1 MAHVRKQIRDKVAD
15 LLKANVGLVRRR
27 VYTTRVHPLNDTN
40 LPAISVYTGTE
51 TSQRLQAGVTDMIR
65 ELSLEIDCYVRETS
79 SFDDDVDAIAVQVEE
94 AMATKF
100 TLDGLA
106 KFTVLTSTQIQFDG
120 DADQILGVAKLT
132 YSVQYVT
139 PINDVETAK

>member
-1 MAHVRKQIRDKVAD
+1 MAHVRKQIRDKVASI
-15 LLKANVGLVRRR
+15 LKSNVGLVKRR

-51 TSQRLQAGVTDMIR
+51 TSQRMNFGVTDMIR
-65 ELSLEIDCYVRETS
+65 ELALEIDVYVRETS
-79 SFDDDVDAIAVQVEE
+79 KFDDDVDAIAVQVEE
-94 AMATKF
+94 AMADNF

-106 KFTVLTSTQIQFDG
+106 KFVVLTSTQIQFDG

>member
-1 MAHVRKQIRDKVAD
+1 MAHVRKQIRDKVAA
-15 LLKANVGLVRRR
+15 LLSANVGLVKRR
-27 VYTTRVHPLNDTN
+27 VYTTRVHPLNDSN
-40 LPAISVYTGTE
+40 LPAISVYTGSE
-51 TSQRLQAGVTDMIR
+51 SSNRLQAGVTDMIR

-94 AMATKF
+94 AMAGNF

-120 DADQILGVAKLT
+120 DADQILGIAKLT
-132 YSVQYVT
+132 YSVRYVT

>member
-1 MAHVRKQIRDKVAD
+1 MAHVRKQIRDKVASI
-15 LLKANVGLVRRR
+15 LKSNVGLVKRR

-51 TSQRLQAGVTDMIR
+51 TSQRMNLGVTDVIR
-65 ELSLEIDCYVRETS
+65 ELALEVDVYVRETS
-79 SFDDDVDAIAVQVEE
+79 KFDDDVDAIAVQVEE
-94 AMATKF
+94 AMAGNF

-106 KFTVLTSTQIQFDG
+106 KFVVLTSTQIQFDG

-132 YSVQYVT
+132 YSVEYVT
-139 PINDVETAK
+139 PIDDVETAK

>member
-1 MAHVRKQIRDKVAD
+1 MRGDTGRERRE
-15 LLKANVGLVRRR
+15 GLE
-27 VYTTRVHPLNDTN
+27 
-40 LPAISVYTGTE
+40 G
-51 TSQRLQAGVTDMIR
+51 GVTERIR
-65 ELSLEIDCYVRETS
+65 EDRVEIDCYVRETS

-120 DADQILGVAKLT
+120 EADQILGVAKLT

>member
-15 LLKANVGLVRRR
+15 LLKAEVSLVKRR

-120 DADQILGVAKLT
+120 EADQILGVAKLT

>member
-15 LLKANVGLVRRR
+15 LLKAEVSLVKRR

>member
-1 MAHVRKQIRDKVAD
+1 MAHVRKQIRDKVASI
-15 LLKANVGLVRRR
+15 LKSNVGLVKRR

-40 LPAISVYTGTE
+40 LPAISVYTGSE
-51 TSQRLQAGVTDMIR
+51 TSQRMNLGVTDVIR
-65 ELSLEIDCYVRETS
+65 QLALEIDVYVRETS
-79 SFDDDVDAIAVQVEE
+79 KFDDDVDAIAVQVEE
-94 AMATKF
+94 AMADNF

-106 KFTVLTSTQIQFDG
+106 KFVVLTSTQIQFDG

>member
-1 MAHVRKQIRDKVAD
+1 MAHVRKQIRDKVASI
-15 LLKANVGLVRRR
+15 LKSNVGLVKRR

-40 LPAISVYTGTE
+40 LPAISVYTGSE
-51 TSQRLQAGVTDMIR
+51 TSQRMNLGVTDVIR
-65 ELSLEIDCYVRETS
+65 QLALEIDVYVRETS
-79 SFDDDVDAIAVQVEE
+79 KFDDDVDAISVQVEE
-94 AMATKF
+94 AMADNF

-106 KFTVLTSTQIQFDG
+106 KFVVLTSTQIQFDG

>member
-1 MAHVRKQIRDKVAD
+1 MAHVRKQIRDKVAA
-15 LLKANVGLVRRR
+15 LLSANVSLVKRR
-27 VYTTRVHPLNDTN
+27 VYTTRVHPLNDSN
-40 LPAISVYTGTE
+40 LPAISVYTGSE
-51 TSQRLQAGVTDMIR
+51 SSNRLQAGVTDMIR

-94 AMATKF
+94 AMAGNF

-106 KFTVLTSTQIQFDG
+106 KFVVLTSTQIQFDG

-132 YSVQYVT
+132 YSVEYVT
-139 PINDVETAK
+139 PIDDVETAK

>member
-15 LLKANVGLVRRR
+15 LLKANVSLVKRR
-27 VYTTRVHPLNDTN
+27 VYTTRVHPLNYTN

>member
-15 LLKANVGLVRRR
+15 LLKANVGLVKRR

-139 PINDVETAK
+139 PISDVETAK

>member
-15 LLKANVGLVRRR
+15 LLKTNVGLVKRR

>member
-1 MAHVRKQIRDKVAD
+1 MAHVRKQIRDKVAS
-15 LLKANVGLVRRR
+15 LLKSNVGLVKRR

-40 LPAISVYTGTE
+40 LPAISVYTGSE
-51 TSQRLQAGVTDMIR
+51 TSQRMNLGVTDVIR
-65 ELSLEIDCYVRETS
+65 QLALEIDVYVRETS
-79 SFDDDVDAIAVQVEE
+79 KFDDDVDAIAVQVEE
-94 AMATKF
+94 AMAGNF

-106 KFTVLTSTQIQFDG
+106 KFVVLTSTQIQFDG

-132 YSVQYVT
+132 YSVEYVT

>member
-1 MAHVRKQIRDKVAD
+1 MAHVRKQIRDKVAA
-15 LLKANVGLVRRR
+15 LLSANVSLVKRR
-27 VYTTRVHPLNDTN
+27 VYTTRVHPLNDSN
-40 LPAISVYTGTE
+40 LPAISVYTGSE
-51 TSQRLQAGVTDMIR
+51 SSNRLQAGVTDMIR

-94 AMATKF
+94 AMAGNF

-120 DADQILGVAKLT
+120 DADQILGIAKLT
-132 YSVQYVT
+132 YSVRYVT

>member
-1 MAHVRKQIRDKVAD
+1 MAHVRKQIRDKVASI
-15 LLKANVGLVRRR
+15 LKSNVGLVKRR

-51 TSQRLQAGVTDMIR
+51 TSQRMNFGVTDMIR
-65 ELSLEIDCYVRETS
+65 ELALEIDVYVRETS
-79 SFDDDVDAIAVQVEE
+79 KFDDDVDAISVQVEE
-94 AMATKF
+94 AMADNF

-106 KFTVLTSTQIQFDG
+106 KFVVLTSTQIQFDG

>member
-1 MAHVRKQIRDKVAD
+1 MAHVRKQIRDKVASI
-15 LLKANVGLVRRR
+15 LKSNVGLVKRR

-51 TSQRLQAGVTDMIR
+51 TSQRMNFGVTDMIR
-65 ELSLEIDCYVRETS
+65 ELALEIDVYVRETS
-79 SFDDDVDAIAVQVEE
+79 KFDDDVDAISVQVEE
-94 AMATKF
+94 AMADNF

-106 KFTVLTSTQIQFDG
+106 KFVVLTSTQIQFDG

-132 YSVQYVT
+132 YSVEYVT
-139 PINDVETAK
+139 PIDDVETAK

>member
-1 MAHVRKQIRDKVAD
+1 MAHVRKQIRDKVASI
-15 LLKANVGLVRRR
+15 LKSNVGLVKRR

-51 TSQRLQAGVTDMIR
+51 TSQRMNFGVTDMIR
-65 ELSLEIDCYVRETS
+65 ELALEIDVYVRETS
-79 SFDDDVDAIAVQVEE
+79 KFDDDVDAISVQVEE
-94 AMATKF
+94 AMADNF

-106 KFTVLTSTQIQFDG
+106 KFVVLTSTQIQFDG
-120 DADQILGVAKLT
+120 DADQILGIAKLT

>member
-1 MAHVRKQIRDKVAD
+1 MAHVRKQIRDKVASI
-15 LLKANVGLVRRR
+15 LKSNVGLVQRR

-51 TSQRLQAGVTDMIR
+51 TSQRMNFGVTDMIR
-65 ELSLEIDCYVRETS
+65 ELALEIDVYVRETS
-79 SFDDDVDAIAVQVEE
+79 KFDDDVDAISVQVEE
-94 AMATKF
+94 AMADNF

-106 KFTVLTSTQIQFDG
+106 KFVVLTSTQIQFDG

>member
-1 MAHVRKQIRDKVAD
+1 MAHVRKQIRDKVASI
-15 LLKANVGLVRRR
+15 LKSNVGLVKRR

-51 TSQRLQAGVTDMIR
+51 TSQRMNLGVTDVIR
-65 ELSLEIDCYVRETS
+65 ELALEVDVYVRETS
-79 SFDDDVDAIAVQVEE
+79 KFDDDVDAIAVQVEE
-94 AMATKF
+94 AMAGNF

-106 KFTVLTSTQIQFDG
+106 KFVVLTSTQIQFDG

>member
-1 MAHVRKQIRDKVAD
+1 MAHVRKQIRDKVASI
-15 LLKANVGLVRRR
+15 LKSNVGLVKRR

-40 LPAISVYTGTE
+40 LPAISVYTGSE
-51 TSQRLQAGVTDMIR
+51 TSQRMNLGVTDVIR
-65 ELSLEIDCYVRETS
+65 QLALEIDVYVRETS
-79 SFDDDVDAIAVQVEE
+79 KFDDDVDAIAVQVEE
-94 AMATKF
+94 AMAGNF

-106 KFTVLTSTQIQFDG
+106 KFVVLTSTQIQFDG

-132 YSVQYVT
+132 YSVEYVT

>member
-15 LLKANVGLVRRR
+15 LLKAEVSLVKRR
-27 VYTTRVHPLNDTN
+27 VYTTRVHPLNETN

-51 TSQRLQAGVTDMIR
+51 TSQRLQAGVTERIR
-65 ELSLEIDCYVRETS
+65 EDRVEIDCYVRETS

-94 AMATKF
+94 AMAGNF

-120 DADQILGVAKLT
+120 EADQILGVAKLT

>member
-1 MAHVRKQIRDKVAD
+1 MAHVRKQIRDKVAS
-15 LLKANVGLVRRR
+15 LLKSNVSLVQRR

>member
-15 LLKANVGLVRRR
+15 LLKANVGLVKRR

>member
-1 MAHVRKQIRDKVAD
+1 MAHVRKQIRDKVASI
-15 LLKANVGLVRRR
+15 LKSNVGLVKRR

-51 TSQRLQAGVTDMIR
+51 TSQRMNFGVTDMIR
-65 ELSLEIDCYVRETS
+65 ELALEIDVYVRETS
-79 SFDDDVDAIAVQVEE
+79 KFDDDVDAISVQVEE
-94 AMATKF
+94 AMADNF

-106 KFTVLTSTQIQFDG
+106 KFVVLTSTQIQFDG
-120 DADQILGVAKLT
+120 DVDQILGVAKLT

>member
-1 MAHVRKQIRDKVAD
+1 MAHVRKQIRDKVASI
-15 LLKANVGLVRRR
+15 LKSNVGLVKRR

-40 LPAISVYTGTE
+40 LPAISVYTGSE
-51 TSQRLQAGVTDMIR
+51 TSQRMNLGVTDVIR
-65 ELSLEIDCYVRETS
+65 QLALEIDVYVRETS
-79 SFDDDVDAIAVQVEE
+79 KFDDDVDAIAVQVEE
-94 AMATKF
+94 AMAGNF

-106 KFTVLTSTQIQFDG
+106 KFVVLTSTQIQFDG